1 MSGATVQ
8 SAPRRGTGVGSHS
21 ADPKAATCPPEF
33 PWYRK
38 VAYLHYTAY
47 DAERMVTSRWLSP
60 KMLLG
65 WRCFV
70 LLYLLGCIVAYQVE
84 SEVFNFVYFS
94 AFTTLTWT
102 GLVLFNFIAVLHGI
116 YYLRTGRHI
125 DHRYRSLNLIVW
137 GSYVCVAVFPWV
149 VSVVYW
155 SVLSGPLLKTPTT
168 YGIFINVSFHAL
180 NLVFSLVELTIN
192 RIPLFFT
199 QWPIYLI
206 IALLYLAWAY
216 VQNVIFSP
224 LVGYDFYIYPF
235 LNPKTPFSGVI
246 LAGVVIAFIIFHAV
260 TVSLHKIR
268 DRQRKDVAVI
278 VRDRVTG
285 ALLTAAE
292 TSPKDVA
299 AEEAKANDREAGS
312 VQEAVTP
319 KASESQKPVDTVEI
333 IEQK

>member
-1 MSGATVQ
+1 MSGRTMQAGH
-8 SAPRRGTGVGSHS
+8 PHPGTGVASHS
-21 ADPKAATCPPEF
+21 ADTKAANCPPEF

-47 DAERMVTSRWLSP
+47 DAERIVTSRWMSP
-60 KMLLG
+60 RALLA

-70 LLYLLGCIVAYQVE
+70 LVYLFACIVAYQVE
-84 SEVFNFVYFS
+84 AEVFDFVYFS

-102 GLVLFNFIAVLHGI
+102 GLVLFNFIAVLHGV
-116 YYLRTGRHI
+116 YYLRTGRHL
-125 DHRYRSLNLIVW
+125 DHRYRILNLIVW

-155 SVLSGPLLKTPTT
+155 SVLSGPLLKEPTP

-180 NLVFSLVELTIN
+180 NLAFCLVELTIN

-206 IALLYLAWAY
+206 TALLYLAWAY

-224 LVGYDFYIYPF
+224 LVGFDFYIYPF

-246 LAGVVIAFIIFHAV
+246 LAGVVIAFIIFHAI

-278 VRDRVTG
+278 VRDSVTG
-285 ALLTAAE
+285 TLLATTDA
-292 TSPKDVA
+292 SLHDVSA
-299 AEEAKANDREAGS
+299 GGENANDVEAGS
-312 VQEAVTP
+312 AQKVETL
-319 KASESQKPVDTVEI
+319 ESQKQVEAVEI
-333 IEQK
+333 VEQK